1 MKGWGKTCLPT
12 ALLVFHFPTHCYTW
26 TPPSAASF
34 SEGFNNHLALP
45 WIRRRDWWSSNMAK
59 MRKHHHHPYPFDKMK
74 NYSLENTPPFSS
86 WGRKEESLKTVA
98 KCYRKCTSCQCAV
111 LASSPQTWRKVI
123 LLHAKSFFLTFSIP
137 SFKEELFRFSL
148 NHNQKLIMYFG
159 KSKKSF
165 LHSPQ
170 EKLKK
175 KTSGT
180 TLKSSLAD
188 EG

>member
-1 MKGWGKTCLPT
+1 MKHHT
-12 ALLVFHFPTHCYTW
+12 LLDVVEDKKIPIKERPNNRRREEEKLACQPLFSFSIFRPIVTRGR
-26 TPPSAASF
+26 PPSAASF

-98 KCYRKCTSCQCAV
+98 MCYRKCTSCQCAV

-123 LLHAKSFFLTFSIP
+123 LLHAKSFFFNFFDSQL
-137 SFKEELFRFSL
+137 
-148 NHNQKLIMYFG
+148 
-159 KSKKSF
+159 
-165 LHSPQ
+165 
-170 EKLKK
+170 
-175 KTSGT
+175 
-180 TLKSSLAD
+180 
-188 EG
+188 